1 MTSVTAIAQGL
12 IAASRGH
19 SRYIVA
25 IAGPP
30 GSGKT
35 TIADQLLKHMH
46 AAGETAVIV
55 PMDGFHLDD
64 VILNARGHRARK
76 GAPHTFDAAGFVHLI
91 RRIKAREPDI
101 YIPVFD
107 RNTES
112 SRAGAD
118 VIAADTKFILVE
130 GLYLLLQQAPWSDVH
145 ALYDDSIFLDV
156 SLAETKQRLMN
167 RWLGFGKSEED
178 ALAWIASNDLP
189 NAETV
194 ITQSAPAK
202 QTFTQ
207 VQL

>member
-1 MTSVTAIAQGL
+1 MTSVTAIVEGL
-12 IAASRGH
+12 IEASRGQ

-35 TIADQLLKHMH
+35 TVADHLLKHLQ
-46 AAGETAVIV
+46 AAGESAVVV

-64 VILNARGHRARK
+64 VILNARGHRSRK

-91 RRIKAREPDI
+91 RRIKACESDI

-107 RNTES
+107 RTTES

-130 GLYLLLQQAPWSDVH
+130 GLYLLLQQAPWSDLH

-167 RWLGFGKSEED
+167 RWLGFGKSEAD
-178 ALAWIASNDLP
+178 SLAWIASNDLP

-194 ITQSAPAK
+194 ITESARAK

-207 VQL
+207 VTL